1 MIPGEYV
8 LSATPL
14 LINAGRE
21 AVEVAV
27 TNTGDRPVQVGSH
40 YHFAEANPALHFDRQ
55 TAYGRRLDIPAGT
68 AARFEPGD
76 SRTVRLI
83 ELAGSRE
90 VYGLSNA
97 VNGPLNETGLRETG
111 RRVSDLHVS
120 DPRVSEGKG
129 DAQ

>member
-8 LSATPL
+8 LGASPL
-14 LINAGRE
+14 VINAGRE
-21 AVEVAV
+21 AVDVAV

-40 YHFAEANPALHFDRQ
+40 FHFAEANAALSFDREA
-55 TAYGRRLDIPAGT
+55 AYGRRLDIPAGT

-76 SRTVRLI
+76 SRSVRLI
-83 ELAGSRE
+83 ELAGARE

-97 VNGPLNETGLRETG
+97 VNGRLDGGTHP
-111 RRVSDLHVS
+111 S
-120 DPRVSEGKG
+120 GK

>member
-8 LSATPL
+8 LNTEPVL
-14 LINAGRE
+14 VNAGRE
-21 AVEVAV
+21 AIDVAV

-40 YHFAEANPALHFDRQ
+40 FHFAEANAALAFDRQ
-55 TAYGRRLDIPAGT
+55 AAYGRRLDIPAGT

-83 ELAGSRE
+83 ELAGRRE

-97 VNGPLNETGLRETG
+97 VNGTACPG
-111 RRVSDLHVS
+111 
-120 DPRVSEGKG
+120 
-129 DAQ
+129 